1 MKSKFLWCIVWLLL
15 CHNKKK
21 KELKAFAVPPLP
33 REEPSFWVTYSTSLS
48 TATVLLVTAAEDGVV
63 PPKVFVD
70 EASAAA
76 APGGK
81 VEAFD

>member
-1 MKSKFLWCIVWLLL
+1 MYGCYCATIR
-15 CHNKKK
+15 KK